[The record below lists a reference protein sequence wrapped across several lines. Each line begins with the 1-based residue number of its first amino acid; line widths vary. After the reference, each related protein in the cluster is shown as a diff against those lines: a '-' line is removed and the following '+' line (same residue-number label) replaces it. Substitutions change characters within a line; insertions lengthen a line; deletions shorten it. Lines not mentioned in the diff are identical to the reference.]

1 MRETE
6 GSLGMSNREQEAWGG
21 EVRMPR
27 WLRRMLRR
35 PEALGHTTE
44 AAHEKRKAEPGRSVA
59 ENADRAAVG
68 VLSELYREGRRKRR

>member
-1 MRETE
+1 MTETE
-6 GSLGMSNREQEAWGG
+6 GSLEMSNREPEAWGG

-35 PEALGHTTE
+35 PEALGDTPE

-68 VLSELYREGRRKRR
+68 VLSEPYREGRRKRR